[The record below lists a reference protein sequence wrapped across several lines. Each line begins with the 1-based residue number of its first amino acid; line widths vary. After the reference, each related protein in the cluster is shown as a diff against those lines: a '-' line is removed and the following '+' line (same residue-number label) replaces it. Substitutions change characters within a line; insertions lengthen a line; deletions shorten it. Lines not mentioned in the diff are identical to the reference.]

1 MADEKRFSQ
10 QDIDALLGSV
20 RRPDKV
26 QHSNA
31 GSDPSPSRPSVSSG
45 NTSSGN
51 RQGAQGHGRQR
62 DVNEQP
68 FDPASQNR
76 VVRERLHTLEIIN
89 ERFARQ
95 FRMNLFNLLRRSADI
110 SVDSMKYLRFS
121 DFSEAMPSPINL
133 NVITMKPLRGNGLF
147 VFPQE
152 LVYMIVENLF
162 GGDGRFVTRNEVR
175 EFTGT
180 EQRIIQRVLRQAM
193 DAYEEAWKVVYPLH
207 IGFVRSE
214 MQPKFASI
222 TSSPSEIVIATE
234 FHLEVGNLKSSFQ
247 ICMPYSMIEPLR
259 DKLTNLRTDSSSAS
273 DKIWRNRISHEL
285 QSSNIELVAEFTKVN
300 SRVSEV
306 MSLKVGDV
314 LPIELPKKVTARVS
328 GMPVMECEYGS
339 NNGQRAL
346 RVIKMLENNSIP
358 TSAIQ
363 LQDVPPESEIEEYD
377 DD

>member
-1 MADEKRFSQ
+1 MANEKRYSQ

-26 QHSNA
+26 QQSPA
-31 GSDPSPSRPSVSSG
+31 GGDSSSARKPASASRQ
-45 NTSSGN
+45 T
-51 RQGAQGHGRQR
+51 AQSTGTQR
-62 DVNEQP
+62 DVKEKP

-110 SVDSMKYLRFS
+110 SVESMRYLRYS
-121 DFSEAMPSPINL
+121 DFSESLPAPINL

-147 VFPQE
+147 VFPQDM
-152 LVYMIVENLF
+152 VYMIVENLF

-207 IGFVRSE
+207 IHYVRSE

-247 ICMPYSMIEPLR
+247 VCMPYSMIEPLR
-259 DKLTNLRTDSSSAS
+259 DRLTNLRTDSSSAS
-273 DKIWRNRISHEL
+273 DKIWRKRISSEL
-285 QSSNIELVAEFTKVN
+285 QSSDVELIAEFTKIN

-328 GMPVMECEYGS
+328 GMPVMECEFGS

-346 RVIKMLENNSIP
+346 RVLKMLENNSIP

-363 LQDVPPESEIEEYD
+363 LQEVMPDTESEEYED
-377 DD
+377 D